1 VVEEKIKVC
10 AIVRRINMRPKKGKK
25 NAIQ

>member
-10 AIVRRINMRPKKGKK
+10 AIVRRINTRPKKDKK